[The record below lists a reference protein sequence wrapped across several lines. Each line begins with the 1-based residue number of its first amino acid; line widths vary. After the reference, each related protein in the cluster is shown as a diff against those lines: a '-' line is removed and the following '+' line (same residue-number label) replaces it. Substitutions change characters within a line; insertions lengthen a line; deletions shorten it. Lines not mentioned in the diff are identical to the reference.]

1 MSNEE
6 LAVLA
11 QQGDRHALGQLWEQV
26 KRLLYRMVNRFYA
39 RYGADQCARRGVTL
53 ADLEQEAFLA
63 LLDGVKAYKPSGKY
77 QFTTYLSRASENRF
91 RAAMG
96 LRKRDPLDIADSL
109 NAPAGDDDSDMEAGD
124 LLPDPQDQ
132 LEAVD
137 TEAETEYFRGGLAA
151 GLARL
156 DPMQSGILRRRFY
169 GKQTRAQV
177 AEALHIT
184 PETVRR
190 EEAKALR
197 NLRGD
202 RQIMALDYIESTATS
217 CPLRPPAYGRSP
229 PGW

>member
-39 RYGADQCARRGVTL
+39 RYGADQCARHGVTL

-63 LLDGVKAYKPSGKY
+63 LLDGVKAYRPGGKY
-77 QFTTYLSRASENRF
+77 QFTTYLAKASENRF

-96 LRKRDPLDIADSL
+96 LRKRDPLDMADSL
-109 NAPAGDDDSDMEAGD
+109 NAPAWEDDSGTEAGD
-124 LLPDPQDQ
+124 LVPDPQAAEE

-137 TEAETEYFRGGLAA
+137 TSAETECFHKGLEA

-156 DPMQSGILRRRFY
+156 DPIQSGILRRRFY

-177 AEALHIT
+177 AEALHVT
-184 PETVRR
+184 PNMVRR
-190 EEAKALR
+190 EESKALQA
-197 NLRGD
+197 LRGD
-202 RQIMALDYIESTATS
+202 RQVISLDYLGAV
-217 CPLRPPAYGRSP
+217 AYQD
-229 PGW
+229 